1 MKRKYDLHFSEGVGN
16 RNGIWYMLIKSNGQ
30 SKKIPIYEA
39 DSESKAKEIRA
50 DYLAKLRLQK
60 KGIIKVAT
68 PIPLKRLVDTY
79 IVHNSANN
87 RQKKP
92 NEKIARLDKFFGLNR
107 DARTITRSE
116 LEQFRIWLKDHE
128 KLSNS
133 TINKYISFV
142 SCSYNL
148 VIDDYLLEINPC
160 KKLKKL
166 DEGEENIKYLTK
178 EEVEKIK
185 AVLEEDDYK
194 KFKNLVYVTLYTGF
208 RISNINYM
216 RWEWI
221 DINNRLIIIPGKR
234 HKSGKKLEHP
244 INDELYKIF
253 VNIGIKKRGYV
264 FLRVETGKPYT
275 NPQRDIIN
283 KIFDKAGVE
292 ANGFHI
298 IRHTVA
304 TTLAEN
310 NASEFEIQTF
320 LHHEDFRTS
329 RKYIHSKP
337 SMLKN
342 ADNIIRDF
350 LK

>member
-1 MKRKYDLHFSEGVGN
+1 MKILMISAEAVPFAKTGGLADAVSAMAITLTNMGHDVKIVIPRYYKID
-16 RNGIWYMLIKSNGQ
+16 RN
-30 SKKIPIYEA
+30 
-39 DSESKAKEIRA
+39 
-50 DYLAKLRLQK
+50 
-60 KGIIKVAT
+60 
-68 PIPLKRLVDTY
+68 
-79 IVHNSANN
+79 
-87 RQKKP
+87 
-92 NEKIARLDKFFGLNR
+92 
-107 DARTITRSE
+107 
-116 LEQFRIWLKDHE
+116 
-128 KLSNS
+128 
-133 TINKYISFV
+133 
-142 SCSYNL
+142 
-148 VIDDYLLEINPC
+148 
-160 KKLKKL
+160 KLKKL

-221 DINNRLIIIPGKR
+221 DINNRLIIIPGKC

-244 INDELYKIF
+244 INDELYEIF

-264 FLRVETGKPYT
+264 FLREETGKPYT

-342 ADNIIRDF
+342 CCNY
-350 LK
+350 L